1 MPLPVAPPPAD
12 PPAQVTPFGDEPAGV
27 RLRVV
32 GRWDSGRTGV
42 SATEVPAWSED
53 GLWLFVTDAE
63 QGLRRLDAA
72 DPAAPR
78 EAGLYAAAGVNSVAV
93 HGDRVAVVA
102 AGEDPSGPGRLHVLD
117 AGLNL
122 LAEVATGVGPDM
134 VAAGPD
140 GTWFTAN
147 EGQPVGGVDP
157 PGGVTRVTPD
167 GGEATTVRLGFR
179 PAAVRPGASG
189 IGIETLEP
197 EYVAVSADGSTAY
210 VGLQENNA
218 VAVFDTAAGAF
229 TDVLDLGLIDRSLP
243 GTGLDASDRDGGVRV
258 HRWWVST
265 MFQPDAIALR
275 EVGGR
280 VFLLTANEGE
290 TRDASDGDRFT
301 DTARVAE
308 LVLDAD
314 AFPEAGWLRQDDT
327 LGRLEVARPG
337 THPAVDPD
345 GDGDVDRL
353 VAFGGRSLAVFE
365 GLGEAGS
372 RRLEL
377 RWDSGDALERLVAA
391 QAPASFNA
399 GTKEADSRS
408 AKRGPEPE
416 GLVLGEV
423 GGRVFAFLGLER
435 SHAVAVFDVED
446 PTQPILAGSAFAA
459 PADLAP
465 EGLAFLPAARSPT
478 GTPLLAVAFE
488 ETGTVVIYEVEIE

>member
-1 MPLPVAPPPAD
+1 MPLPAAPPPAD
-12 PPAQVTPFGDEPAGV
+12 PPALVVPADAATL
-27 RLRVV
+27 RLRPI
-32 GRWDSGRTGV
+32 GRWESGRPGV
-42 SATEVPAWSED
+42 SATEIPAWSED
-53 GLWLFVTDAE
+53 GLSLFVTDAE
-63 QGLRRLDAA
+63 RGLRRFDAI
-72 DPAAPR
+72 DPTAPR
-78 EAGLYAAAGVNSVAV
+78 ESGLFEAAGVNSVAIR
-93 HGDRVAVVA
+93 GDRVAVAA
-102 AGEDPSGPGRLHVLD
+102 AGDDPAGPGRLLVLD

-122 LAEVATGVGPDM
+122 LAEAATGVGPDM

-140 GTWFTAN
+140 GSWFTAD

-157 PGGVTRVTPD
+157 PGGVTRIAAD
-167 GGEATTVRLGFR
+167 GSEAATVRLGFR
-179 PAAVRPGASG
+179 PAAVRPGAGG
-189 IGIETLEP
+189 IGTETLEP

-210 VGLQENNA
+210 AGLQENNA
-218 VAVFDTAAGAF
+218 IAVFDTASGAF
-229 TDVLDLGLIDRSLP
+229 TDVLDLGLIDRSAP
-243 GTGLDASDRDGGVRV
+243 GVGLDASDRDGGAAIF
-258 HRWWVST
+258 RWPVST
-265 MFQPDAIALR
+265 MLQPDSIALR
-275 EVGGR
+275 EVDGR
-280 VFLLTANEGE
+280 VFLFTANEGE
-290 TRDASDGDRFT
+290 TRDAADGDRFT

-308 LVLDAD
+308 LTLDTD

-327 LGRLEVARPG
+327 LGRLEVARPN

-353 VAFGGRSLAVFE
+353 VAFGARSLSAFE
-365 GLGEAGS
+365 VLGEAGS

-399 GTKEADSRS
+399 GTKEPDSRS

-423 GGRVFAFLGLER
+423 DGRVFAFLGLER
-435 SHAVAVFDVED
+435 SHAVAVFDATD
-446 PTQPILAGSAFAA
+446 PTAPTLAGSTFAA

-488 ETGTVVIYEVEIE
+488 ETGTVVIYAVEIE